1 MASFSVIIST
11 LNCGP
16 RLDQALQ
23 SVVNQDFGGQYE
35 IIVIDGGSNDCTLD
49 VISKYRDSIAYFV
62 SEPDFGIYDAWNKG
76 IEASCFDWILFL
88 GSDDAL
94 SPLALHTYDSY
105 LRNCSSSTDYVSGKV
120 FLREP
125 SGKGRVIG
133 RPWIWNEFKH
143 FMKVAHV
150 SSIHSRKLFQRYG
163 FFSLNYSVC
172 ADYEFLLRPGNSLC
186 TGFIDEVLAIMSSG
200 GVSQSS
206 IKPLLQTRRIK
217 YCFSHVS
224 GLSIEYD
231 FFLGLL
237 IWMGVC
243 LRQKVVGFFS

>member
-16 RLDQALQ
+16 QLDEALQ
-23 SVVNQDFGGQYE
+23 SVVSQEFSGQYE

-49 VISKYRDSIAYFV
+49 VIAKYRDSIAYFV
-62 SEPDFGIYDAWNKG
+62 TESDCGIYDAWNKG
-76 IEASCFDWILFL
+76 IVASCFDWILFL
-88 GSDDAL
+88 GSDDVLCPWAL
-94 SPLALHTYDSY
+94 QTYDFY
-105 LRNCSSSTDYVSGKV
+105 LQTCASSIDYVSGKV

-133 RPWIWNEFKH
+133 RPWLWSEFKH

-172 ADYEFLLRPGNSLC
+172 ADYEFLLRPGKSLC

-217 YCFSHVS
+217 YCFAHVS
-224 GLSIEYD
+224 VPAIEYD
-231 FFLGLL
+231 FFLALV
-237 IWMGVC
+237 IWVAVY
-243 LRQKVVGFFS
+243 LRQKVVGFFL